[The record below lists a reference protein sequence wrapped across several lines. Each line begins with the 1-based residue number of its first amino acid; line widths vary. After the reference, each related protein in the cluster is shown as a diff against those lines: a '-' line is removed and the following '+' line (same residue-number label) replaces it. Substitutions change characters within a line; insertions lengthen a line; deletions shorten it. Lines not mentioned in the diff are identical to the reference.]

1 MIISNKKIFANNI
14 ERLNNF
20 LQHPNMPVQHIALQL
35 TDEEIKNYR
44 DIYNRQHIHQ
54 YFMNI
59 AYQVASRSTCIK
71 RQVGA
76 IIVKDKKIVST
87 GYNGLAKN
95 CNNCTENTCILLENG
110 KCGYFPIHA
119 EVNSCIF
126 ATPEERKNATMYI
139 TCQACSNCAAIIIN
153 SGITKVIYD
162 QVHEPTNNIFKNAGV
177 KELQLLEAI
186 RQDLY
191 KQENNIWKALNS

>member
-1 MIISNKKIFANNI
+1 MNNI
-14 ERLNNF
+14 EQFNQN
-20 LQHPNMPVQHIALQL
+20 LQNPSSYMTHLALQL
-35 TDEEIKNYR
+35 TDEDIKNYR

-87 GYNGLAKN
+87 GYNGLA
-95 CNNCTENTCILLENG
+95 NNCSNCTKDNCFLLENG
-110 KCGYFPIHA
+110 KCGRFPIHA

-139 TCQACSNCAAIIIN
+139 TCQACSNCAAVIIN
-153 SGITKVIYD
+153 SGITQVIYD
-162 QVHEPTNNIFKNAGV
+162 QVHKPKINIFKDTNV
-177 KELQLLEAI
+177 QEIQLLDAI

-191 KQENNIWKALNS
+191 RQENELYV